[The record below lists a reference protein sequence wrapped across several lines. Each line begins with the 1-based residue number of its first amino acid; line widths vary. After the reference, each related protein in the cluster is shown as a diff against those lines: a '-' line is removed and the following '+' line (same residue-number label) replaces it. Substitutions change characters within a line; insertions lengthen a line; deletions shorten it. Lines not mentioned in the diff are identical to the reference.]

1 MSLSNAMAPV
11 AHTNGYEFTQGSG
24 YALPEY
30 PFVAPPE
37 LQSETLV
44 RHKVVVVGAGITGL
58 TLACSPTHP
67 CQSLRQIPQASTLTT
82 TPSASHTGSGTV
94 SRLRSAR
101 YCRITAARMVGS
113 PLGLRGGAGRR

>member
-58 TLACSPTHP
+58 TLACSLAQSGVAAVVLDEDNTVGVKGASSRGICYTQKSLEIFERLGHLPTH
-67 CQSLRQIPQASTLTT
+67 QSQ
-82 TPSASHTGSGTV
+82 
-94 SRLRSAR
+94 
-101 YCRITAARMVGS
+101 
-113 PLGLRGGAGRR
+113 GR